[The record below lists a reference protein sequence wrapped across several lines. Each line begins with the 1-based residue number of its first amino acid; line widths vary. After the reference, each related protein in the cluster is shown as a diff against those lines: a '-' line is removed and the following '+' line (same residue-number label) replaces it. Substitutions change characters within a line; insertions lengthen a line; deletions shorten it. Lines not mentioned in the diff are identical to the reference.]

1 MPVREHEIVALGHR
15 SPVAE
20 AGAADASHAVVLL
33 HGNPGSR
40 HDWLG
45 LLPALGAH
53 ARAIAPDLPG
63 YGEADKP
70 DDLPYTVPG
79 YAAWLDAAL
88 AALGV
93 EQAHLVVHDWGGNI
107 GVRWATDHPGRLA
120 SLVAINAGGLSRTYR
135 WHGFARALRTP
146 GLGAAMQA
154 TTTGATFRATLRRT
168 NPRLPVAEIDR
179 MWRHDD
185 RRTRRAALK
194 LYRSVADPG
203 ALPREAAPIL
213 APLDR
218 PALVVW
224 GDRDPFIGPEHAE
237 RARDLFPHARIA
249 HLPDSGHW
257 PMLEAPDAVAERV
270 EPFIAGVVAPPA

>member
-1 MPVREHEIVALGHR
+1 MPLREHEIVALGHR

-20 AGAADASHAVVLL
+20 AGAADAPEAVVLL

-40 HDWLG
+40 LDWLG

-70 DDLPYTVPG
+70 DELPYTVPG

-88 AALGV
+88 ARLGV
-93 EQAHLVVHDWGGNI
+93 ERVHLAVHDWGGAI
-107 GVRWATDHPGRLA
+107 GVRWAMDHPERLA
-120 SLVAINAGGLSRTYR
+120 SLVAINAGGLSSTYR

-146 GLGAAMQA
+146 GLGAALQA
-154 TTTGATFRATLRRT
+154 TSTAATFRATLRRT
-168 NPRLPVAEIDR
+168 NPLLPVAEIDR
-179 MWRHDD
+179 MWSHND
-185 RRTRRAALK
+185 RRTRRAALA
-194 LYRSVADPG
+194 LYRSVGDPG
-203 ALPREAAPIL
+203 ALPREAAPVL

-249 HLPDSGHW
+249 HLPEGGHW
-257 PMLEAPDAVAERV
+257 PMLETPETVAGHV
-270 EPFIAGVVAPPA
+270 EPFLAGVVAASA